1 VTGLAPGAEARQLTP
16 TFPVSQA
23 IQRRH
28 FMRQIDV
35 HKLSDEAEFNGFHK
49 LVLVACALII
59 IFDGYDL
66 AVVGIALPSIMKG
79 MGVDVTSAGLMV
91 SAALFGM
98 MFGNILFGTL
108 ADRIGRRRVV
118 VICITLFSV
127 FTAAAGFT
135 SDAITFSIARFI
147 AGVGIGGV
155 MPIVVAQMTEYSP
168 LRMRSTLIT
177 LMYSGYS
184 VGGVLAALLGKGLI
198 ESCGWQS
205 VFIAAGLP
213 VILVPLILKAFP
225 ESMPFLIKKGR
236 IDELKNIVSKMEPSY
251 RPQASDRF
259 ALPSEDKA
267 DNAPIRHLFQD
278 KRGFS
283 TVMFWV
289 AFLMCLFM
297 VYGLSSWL
305 TKLMAS
311 AGYSLGSAL
320 TFVLVLNFGAIV
332 GAIGGG
338 WLADRFHIKFV
349 LAGMYLLA
357 AASITLL
364 GCKVPTEVLY
374 LLVGLAGASTI
385 GTQIVSLAYA
395 GQFYPMAVRGTGIGW
410 ALGVGRIGAILAPIV
425 IGVLVGMALPLQQNF
440 IAIALPALIAAI
452 AISLIDHRLS
462 ASAHHEDATSSVAD
476 PAPARAAAGHAAS

>member
-1 VTGLAPGAEARQLTP
+1 
-16 TFPVSQA
+16 
-23 IQRRH
+23 
-28 FMRQIDV
+28 MRQIDV
-35 HKLSDEAEFNGFHK
+35 HKLSDEAKFRGFHR
-49 LVLVACALII
+49 LVLLACALII

-66 AVVGIALPSIMKG
+66 AVVGIALPSIMKD
-79 MGVDVTSAGLMV
+79 MGVDATRAGFMV

-118 VICITLFSV
+118 VICIMLFSV

-135 SDAITFSIARFI
+135 SNSVTFSIARFI

-168 LRMRSTLIT
+168 LRIRSTLIT

-198 ESCGWQS
+198 ETYGWQS

-213 VILVPLILKAFP
+213 VILIPLILKAFP
-225 ESMPFLIKKGR
+225 ESMPFLIKTGR
-236 IDELKNIVSKMEPSY
+236 IDELKKIVSKMEPSY
-251 RPQASDRF
+251 QPQSSDQF
-259 ALPSEDKA
+259 ALPGSDKA
-267 DNAPIRHLFQD
+267 DNAPIRHLFQEQ
-278 KRGFS
+278 RGFS
-283 TVMFWV
+283 TVMFWI

-311 AGYSLGSAL
+311 AGHSLGSAL

-338 WLADRFHIKFV
+338 WLADRFHIKHV
-349 LAGMYLLA
+349 LAGMYVLA
-357 AASITLL
+357 AVSITLL
-364 GCKVPTEVLY
+364 GYKVPTEMLY
-374 LLVGLAGASTI
+374 LLVALAGASTI

-440 IAIALPALIAAI
+440 MAIALPGLIAAI
-452 AISLIDHRLS
+452 AISLIDHRRS
-462 ASAHHEDATSSVAD
+462 ASAHHQDVTSTLIRPIPEA
-476 PAPARAAAGHAAS
+476 ARP